1 MNLIL
6 PDGGESGSSATVV
19 IENHGLEPVHL
30 RKGTVLGTVIPVE
43 EVTPG
48 ECLGDEE
55 MCGSGV
61 AGGGPVPS
69 T

>member
-30 RKGTVLGTVIPVE
+30 RKGTVLGTVIP
-43 EVTPG
+43 
-48 ECLGDEE
+48 
-55 MCGSGV
+55 
-61 AGGGPVPS
+61 
-69 T
+69 